1 MEKLLQEEFLS
12 QTERQLEDQ
21 LNLVISVF
29 QNLPEDTLQK
39 PALNNGWS
47 IAECLAH
54 LNSYAEFYQ
63 PRITKAI
70 DKASPIEASGV
81 FKHSFLGR
89 YFITSMDPDLS
100 KKKFKAMKK
109 HTPVKISNPDI
120 VVSTFIQHL
129 ENMLS
134 ILTKAKHKNLRKT
147 SVPISISPLLK
158 INPGDALVFLLTHNR
173 RHLEQ
178 AKRNLAR

>member
-1 MEKLLQEEFLS
+1 MHKLLQEEFLS
-12 QTERQLEDQ
+12 QTERQVEEQ
-21 LNLVISVF
+21 LKLVISVF
-29 QNLPEDTLQK
+29 QNLSEDALHK
-39 PALNNGWS
+39 PASNNGWS

-54 LNSYAEFYQ
+54 LNSYAEFYE

-70 DKASPIEASGV
+70 DEASSIEAAAV

-109 HTPVKISNPDI
+109 HKPVKILNPNTVI
-120 VVSTFIQHL
+120 STFIQHL
-129 ENMLS
+129 ENMLG
-134 ILTKAKHKNLRKT
+134 LLAKAKHKNLRKN
-147 SVPISISPLLK
+147 SVPTSISPLLK
-158 INPGDALVFLLTHNR
+158 INPGDALIFLLTHNR

-178 AKRNLAR
+178 AKRNLTR

>member
-1 MEKLLQEEFLS
+1 MQKLSQEEFLS
-12 QTERQLEDQ
+12 QTERQLEEQ
-21 LNLVISVF
+21 LKLVISVF
-29 QNLPEDTLQK
+29 QNLPEDTLLK
-39 PALNNGWS
+39 PASNNGWS

-63 PRITKAI
+63 LRIEKAI
-70 DKASPIEASGV
+70 DDASTLEAPGI
-81 FKHSFLGR
+81 FKHSLLGR
-89 YFITSMDPDLS
+89 YFISSMNPDLS

-109 HTPVKISNPDI
+109 HKPVKILNPDI

-129 ENMLS
+129 ENMLGL
-134 ILTKAKHKNLRKT
+134 LTKAKHKNLRKT
-147 SVPISISPLLK
+147 SVSTSISPLLK

-178 AKRNLAR
+178 AKRNLPR

>member
-1 MEKLLQEEFLS
+1 MQMLLQEEFLS
-12 QTERQLEDQ
+12 QTERQLEEQ
-21 LNLVISVF
+21 LKLVISVF
-29 QNLPEDTLQK
+29 QNLSEDTLQK
-39 PALNNGWS
+39 PASNNGWS

-70 DKASPIEASGV
+70 DKASPIEASGA

-109 HTPVKISNPDI
+109 HKPVKLSNPDV

-129 ENMLS
+129 ENMLGL
-134 ILTKAKHKNLRKT
+134 LTKAKNKNLNKN
-147 SVPISISPLLK
+147 SVPTSISSWLK
-158 INPGDALVFLLTHNR
+158 INPGDAIVFLLTHNR

-178 AKRNLAR
+178 AKRNLPR